1 MKRERVFM
9 KSLFRRILPI
19 LALAVQTLLFTPD
32 APGADPARQGAPA
45 GSGSTGAPRPAQE
58 AAFARDPE
66 LDGILERMETVYHGI
81 RTFQARFDQ
90 ETETKSL
97 RRTRRSSGWI
107 YVEKP
112 DKIRWSYEAPEP
124 QEVYVLGDRVF
135 LWIPARNQVLK
146 SSEADMPGMAQ
157 IRVLL
162 AQGRLSESFTIT
174 LLPPPA
180 DSEGFH
186 CLRLV
191 PTETAKL
198 SLEEMILFVRKEDSL
213 LERTESRD
221 LVGNVTRIRFHDWR
235 VNGDL
240 SPDLFRF
247 EIPQGAEVLEGAF

>member
-1 MKRERVFM
+1 ME
-9 KSLFRRILPI
+9 SSFRRILPI
-19 LALAVQTLLFTPD
+19 LALAAQFLLFSFPE
-32 APGADPARQGAPA
+32 GVRADPAGQGAPA
-45 GSGSTGAPRPAQE
+45 GSAASARPAE
-58 AAFARDPE
+58 DRASVRDPE
-66 LDGILERMETVYHGI
+66 LEGILQRMETVYHSI

-112 DKIRWSYEAPEP
+112 DKMRWSYKEPEP

-162 AQGRLSESFTIT
+162 AQGRLSESFSIT
-174 LLPPPA
+174 LVPPPA

-191 PTETAKL
+191 PTESTKI
-198 SLEEMILFVRKEDSL
+198 SLEEMILFVRKGDSL

-235 VNGDL
+235 VNGQL
-240 SPDLFRF
+240 PPDLFRF

>member
-1 MKRERVFM
+1 MERA
-9 KSLFRRILPI
+9 FRRILPI
-19 LALAVQTLLFTPD
+19 LALAVQALLFPPD
-32 APGADPARQGAPA
+32 GPSADPVSRGAP
-45 GSGSTGAPRPAQE
+45 SGSAGFARPPEEGASV
-58 AAFARDPE
+58 RDPE
-66 LDGILERMETVYHGI
+66 LERILQRMETFYHGI
-81 RTFQARFDQ
+81 RTLQARFDQ

-112 DKIRWSYEAPEP
+112 DNIRWSYEEPEP
-124 QEVYVLGDRVF
+124 QEVYVLGNRVF

-146 SSEADMPGMAQ
+146 SSEADVPGMAQ

-180 DSEGFH
+180 DSEGFD

-191 PTETAKL
+191 PTKSAKI

-221 LVGNVTRIRFHDWR
+221 LMGNVTRIRFHDWR
-235 VNGDL
+235 VNGEL
-240 SPDLFRF
+240 PPGLFRF

>member
-1 MKRERVFM
+1 MVRSFCR
-9 KSLFRRILPI
+9 SLLLP
-19 LALAVQTLLFTPD
+19 ALVALPLLW
-32 APGADPARQGAPA
+32 APQGIEAD
-45 GSGSTGAPRPAQE
+45 STGSPGSAGANS
-58 AAFARDPE
+58 FKDPE
-66 LDGILERMETVYHGI
+66 LEEILRRMETVYRSI

-90 ETETKSL
+90 ETETKSI

-112 DKIRWSYEAPEP
+112 DKVRWSYEQPEP
-124 QEVYVLGDRVF
+124 QEVYVLGNRVF

-146 SSEADMPGMAQ
+146 ASEPEMPGMAQ

-162 AQGRLSESFTIT
+162 AQGRLSESFSIT

-180 DSEGFH
+180 DGETFH

-191 PTETAKL
+191 PTAATKIA
-198 SLEEMILFVRKEDSL
+198 LEEMILFVRKEDSL

-221 LVGNVTRIRFHDWR
+221 LVGNVTRIRFRDWR

-247 EIPQGAEVLEGAF
+247 EIPQGAEVIEGGL